1 MTAQLTVSEHN
12 NDDAYF
18 YDGRNKISINSDS
31 KLSHHVKNAICQTS
45 ATSWYFGMLLI
56 LVSS

>member
-1 MTAQLTVSEHN
+1 VTAQLTVSEHN
-12 NDDAYF
+12 NDANF
-18 YDGRNKISINSDS
+18 YDSKNEISINSDS